1 MFKVLGLA
9 ILAGRHAG
17 AAWRA
22 FMARRAMR
30 PLATMD
36 DRMLR
41 DIGLTRA
48 DVIRC
53 FSSPWS
59 SDGFDRLTQLNDERR
74 QMLRAVRPNQTRRH
88 EAEAANRIDSLA
100 A

>member
-9 ILAGRHAG
+9 ILAGRHVG
-17 AAWRA
+17 AALRA
-22 FMARRAMR
+22 CMARRAMH

-48 DVIRC
+48 DVIHC

-59 SDGFDRLTQLNDERR
+59 SDGFDRLTELNDERR
-74 QMLRAVRPNQTRRH
+74 QRALRFNQTRRP
-88 EAEAANRIDSLA
+88 EPEAANRIDSLA